1 MFGADESTDAGAGAG
16 GGILILT
23 AIAEE
28 HVAVARAVS
37 DAGLD
42 SRARVVRT
50 GDGGVR
56 AERAGREAIAAFRP
70 AAVIGAGV
78 AGGLSEELAPGEIV
92 VSVRVLDAAEE
103 APPPDPALVARA
115 LELPGLRAGTLL
127 TVVRPALSVSQK
139 AALLARAE
147 AASPA
152 GTAEAATHGAAGTA
166 SVDMESAAW
175 ARACAA
181 AGVPYVILRAISD
194 TADEDLPRY
203 LALCMDKEGG
213 IRRAAVARGAVLHP
227 SAVPAL
233 LRMRRRVGDCCRS
246 LGAAVAAL
254 AASLPRA

>member
-23 AIAEE
+23 AIPEE
-28 HVAVARAVS
+28 HLAVARAMS

-50 GDGGVR
+50 GDGGIR
-56 AERAGREAIAAFRP
+56 AERVGREAIAAFRP

-78 AGGLSEELAPGEIV
+78 AGGLSEELAPGEIL

-115 LELPGLRAGTLL
+115 LALPGLRAGTLL
-127 TVVRPALSVSQK
+127 TVVRPALSAAQK
-139 AALLARAE
+139 AALAVRGGDL
-147 AASPA
+147 SC
-152 GTAEAATHGAAGTA
+152 
-166 SVDMESAAW
+166 VDMESAAW
-175 ARACAA
+175 ARACAG

-227 SAVPAL
+227 SAIPAL
-233 LRMRRRVGDCCRS
+233 LRMRHRVGDCCQS